1 MSCRRTFRS
10 YGWWHQ
16 RRHPASWLPQWP
28 ALPSA
33 DIIIVDLIIISDVIR
48 TWSRLMKSRPWI
60 TRWRAEKKKRSV
72 TMTATSSCPSLTGHD
87 DEVTHHDVPSD
98 VTRVS
103 RSVGVVMMMVS
114 GQALV
119 RAESRDQA
127 QLRGQGARGHLCSS
141 QAPGSRRTKQQT
153 TCYREER
160 EIWRENA
167 FKYFKH
173 LICRISGKLQLFG
186 SDRSPKSLTLP
197 AGACLSLMPR

>member
-48 TWSRLMKSRPWI
+48 TWSRLMKSWPWI
-60 TRWRAEKKKRSV
+60 TRWRAEKEEKV
-72 TMTATSSCPSLTGHD
+72 TMTATSSCPSLTGND
-87 DEVTHHDVPSD
+87 DKLRETHHGVPSD

-127 QLRGQGARGHLCSS
+127 QGSGGTRSTLLQ
-141 QAPGSRRTKQQT
+141 PGSRRTTQQT
-153 TCYREER
+153 TCYRER
-160 EIWRENA
+160 EGWRENMYA

-173 LICRISGKLQLFG
+173 LIGEILEVPKELLLLGFGPRRISASGIKKNQ
-186 SDRSPKSLTLP
+186 
-197 AGACLSLMPR
+197 